1 MQFLLDG
8 LLDRLA
14 DGLVDQLA
22 ERNFVT
28 SYEPQVPGTFLH
40 RAFLPFRPRRVAE
53 LAFNTRENAPS
64 SNFHTNGD
72 TTAGAR
78 QNLYATVFDNSNYPW
93 AGWAADWT
101 TLPDSGF
108 TGTCGGWT
116 ATTSGYGS
124 FILDDLAT
132 DADEP
137 CGSSSIILCV
147 QQ

>member
-14 DGLVDQLA
+14 DGLVEQHAD
-22 ERNFVT
+22 RNLVT
-28 SYEPQVPGTFLH
+28 SYDPQVPGTFLH
-40 RAFLPFRPRRVAE
+40 RRIPPVRSGMVPGL
-53 LAFNTRENAPS
+53 LNTRENAPS